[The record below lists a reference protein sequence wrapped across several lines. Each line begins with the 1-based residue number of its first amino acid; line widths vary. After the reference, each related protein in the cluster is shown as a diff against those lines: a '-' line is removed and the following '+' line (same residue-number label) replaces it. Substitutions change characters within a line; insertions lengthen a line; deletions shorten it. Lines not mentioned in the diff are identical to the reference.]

1 MSYTPKEGFPRVFPH
16 VFYED
21 VVAALDWLPKAFGVR
36 EVLCWSTPDGTVMF
50 AEMESGGAAIMLGH
64 PGPDYRSPKRA
75 GQTSAY
81 VSVFVD
87 ELDSHCERARAAG
100 AEIVEEPADKPW
112 GLREYAAL
120 DPEGQRWGFVQH
132 LRDTTPEEW
141 GATVAKR

>member
-1 MSYTPKEGFPRVFPH
+1 MSYNPEDGFPRVFPH

-21 VVAALDWLPKAFGVR
+21 VAEALDWLPNAFGFR
-36 EVLCWSTPDGTVMF
+36 EVLRWSAPDGPVMF

-64 PGPDYRSPKRA
+64 PGSDYRNPKRV

-87 ELDSHCERARAAG
+87 DLDSHCEQARAAG

-132 LRDTTPEEW
+132 VRDATPQEW
-141 GATVAKR
+141 GAAVAER